1 MLRGRRSLLI
11 FLLTTGGIVFPAI
24 PTQAQDANHLE
35 MLKLVAAPLPADAA
49 AKNAA
54 SFYGPDNLYEYMD
67 GAADIFVLYGV
78 RSLLH
83 LDLKAKAAEIS
94 VDVFDMGSPEN
105 AFAIYAA
112 ERSPDFHFLA
122 IGAEGYQYEGMLNFL
137 QDRYYVKLLGFGN
150 GADANLETLARTLS
164 ARIGTNP
171 GFPALLSRLP
181 AENRKPHSEQY
192 MPSDPLGHPF
202 LGPAYIVGYKSGEQ
216 ESKLLVTLARDQAD
230 AQQRLKQL
238 EQSFTKTGQC
248 QPAPELG
255 ADAIRASNSFEGSVI
270 AQTKGRYLLLLLN
283 PGKGSEQL
291 LKDAVANLQ

>member
-1 MLRGRRSLLI
+1 MLRGFRSLLI
-11 FLLTTGGIVFPAI
+11 FVLTTGGVFPAI
-24 PTQAQDANHLE
+24 PTPAQDSNQQQ

-49 AKNAA
+49 AKNPTN
-54 SFYGPDNLYEYMD
+54 FYGPDNLYEYMD
-67 GAADIFVLYGV
+67 GGADIFVLYGV

-83 LDLKAKAAEIS
+83 LDLKAKATEIS
-94 VDVFDMGSPEN
+94 VDVFDMGSPET

-112 ERSPDFHFLA
+112 ERSPDFHFFA

-150 GADANLETLARTLS
+150 GADAVMEALARTLS
-164 ARIGTNP
+164 ARIATNP

-192 MPSDPLGHPF
+192 MPNDPLGHSF
-202 LGPAYIVGYKSGEQ
+202 LAPAYMIGYKSGDQ
-216 ESKLLVTLARDQAD
+216 ESKLLVTLALDQAD
-230 AQQRLKQL
+230 AQGRLKQL

-255 ADAIRASNSFEGSVI
+255 GDAIRASNSFEGNVI

-291 LKDAVANLQ
+291 LKNAAASLE